1 MGMLEVKD
9 RVQRMLVDLVGR
21 VEVDSDGDFTFAFES
36 TRVFVSVEEW
46 IDDLSIVRV
55 VSIPVWEVPGSPE
68 LYKYVAT
75 KGFRFGS
82 LRLFER
88 EDGTFNVNFSH
99 QLIGDTLDPEEF
111 NHAVKAV
118 TLTSDKLDDEIRDQ
132 FGGKRWI
139 DLE

>member
-1 MGMLEVKD
+1 MLEVKD

-46 IDDLSIVRV
+46 IEDLSVVRV

-68 LYKYVAT
+68 LFQFVAT
-75 KGFRFGS
+75 KSFRFGS
-82 LRLFER
+82 LFLFER

-99 QLIGDTLDPEEF
+99 QLIGDTLDPEEL

-118 TLTSDKLDDEIRDQ
+118 TFTADQLDDEIKGQ